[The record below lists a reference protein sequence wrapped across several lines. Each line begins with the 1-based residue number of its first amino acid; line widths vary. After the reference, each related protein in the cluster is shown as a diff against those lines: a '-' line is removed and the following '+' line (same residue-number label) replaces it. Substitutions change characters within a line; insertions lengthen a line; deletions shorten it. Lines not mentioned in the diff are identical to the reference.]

1 MKLDEW
7 LDLVRVGKFLL
18 TELLHFFLVLHAAL
32 FENGWLKFVPGKTSE
47 LISLLTEALV
57 DSVDLT
63 VDLVL
68 AFHLNQFIKLR
79 DLKVEKLLGKHMLIL
94 QDVLSLNVGN

>member
-1 MKLDEW
+1 LKLDEW

-18 TELLHFFLVLHAAL
+18 TKLLDFFLVLHATL
-32 FENGWLKFVPGKTSE
+32 FENGWFKFVPGKTSE

-68 AFHLNQFIKLR
+68 AFHLNQFVEFR
-79 DLKVEKLLGKHMLIL
+79 DLKVKQLLGKHMLIL